1 MSKGEKNQ
9 EKDSQQAES
18 VVGGDLNQSQ
28 KNIDQSNKKVFKADG
43 QNDEWGGFSW
53 KKPILSMKTRMG
65 HWEQCWLN
73 TEMP

>member
-18 VVGGDLNQSQ
+18 AVGGDVNQSQ

-43 QNDEWGGFSW
+43 QNDE
-53 KKPILSMKTRMG
+53 
-65 HWEQCWLN
+65 
-73 TEMP
+73 

>member
-43 QNDEWGGFSW
+43 QNDE
-53 KKPILSMKTRMG
+53 
-65 HWEQCWLN
+65 
-73 TEMP
+73 